1 LVNIWSRFQFI
12 SAMAARLSLSI
23 AYSPSCNGARPAN
36 RHGILSF
43 GACSMPVLPIAV
55 PSEQIAEFCR
65 RNQIRKLSFFG
76 AVISPRFRAESDV
89 DMLVAFEADARPTLL
104 TMARLER
111 ELSDLLHRKVDLRTA
126 NELSRYFRSEVV
138 AAAVPHY
145 DRSAPNSSLDNLG
158 SC

>member
-1 LVNIWSRFQFI
+1 
-12 SAMAARLSLSI
+12 MAARLSLPV
-23 AYSPSCNGARPAN
+23 AYFLSCNDAHPTN
-36 RHGILSF
+36 RHGILGF

-76 AVISPRFRAESDV
+76 SVMTPRFRAESDV
-89 DMLVAFEADARPTLL
+89 DMLVEFEADARPTLL

-126 NELSRYFRSEVV
+126 NELSRYFRNEVF
-138 AAAVPHY
+138 ATAVPQY
-145 DRSAPNSSLDNLG
+145 ERS
-158 SC
+158 